1 MKKQEEKDVKKKKST
16 KDNKKTTKKVKETT
30 KEKDTVKEVVK
41 EEKEEVVNPLLKIF
55 RIFKSILNFI
65 IVVGVLLFVFIVCL
79 QRFSNN
85 RLSFFNYRMFTVV
98 SGSMEPEYEI
108 GDVLIAKE
116 KDPKTIRVG
125 DTISYLGTIGQ
136 FDDKVI
142 THRVVNIEKDKD
154 GKLLFHTKGDANLI
168 EDPIVHQ
175 DKLYGVVIYKTVILS
190 NIYRVV
196 GTSTGMFIFV
206 VLPILYIIG
215 SEFISFL
222 VNKEDERRRQYEAK
236 KKA

>member
-1 MKKQEEKDVKKKKST
+1 MKKQEEKDVKKKNT
-16 KDNKKTTKKVKETT
+16 KDSKTTTKKVKE
-30 KEKDTVKEVVK
+30 KETIIEEDKEIS
-41 EEKEEVVNPLLKIF
+41 VNPLLKVF
-55 RIFKSILNFI
+55 KVFKSILNFI

-116 KDPKTIRVG
+116 KDPTTIRVG

-175 DKLYGVVIYKTVILS
+175 DKLYGVVIYKTIILS

-196 GTSTGMFIFV
+196 STSTGMFIFV

-215 SEFISFL
+215 SEFVSFL
-222 VNKEDERRRQYEAK
+222 VSKEDERRKQYEAK
-236 KKA
+236 KRA

>member
-1 MKKQEEKDVKKKKST
+1 MKKQEEKEVKTKKST
-16 KDNKKTTKKVKETT
+16 KSSKVSTKKE
-30 KEKDTVKEVVK
+30 KEVV
-41 EEKEEVVNPLLKIF
+41 EEKVVETNPLKKVF
-55 RIFKSILNFI
+55 KIFKSVLNFV
-65 IVVGVLLFVFIVCL
+65 IVVGVLLFVLIICL

-116 KDPKTIRVG
+116 KDPSTIKVG
-125 DTISYLGTIGQ
+125 DAISYLGTIGQ
-136 FDDKVI
+136 FEDKVI
-142 THRVVNIEKDKD
+142 THRVINIEKDED

-168 EDPIVHQ
+168 EDPVVHQ

-196 GTSTGMFIFV
+196 GTSIGMFIFV

-215 SEFISFL
+215 SEFVAFL
-222 VNKEDERRRQYEAK
+222 VEKEEKRRNKAK
-236 KKA
+236 ATA

>member
-1 MKKQEEKDVKKKKST
+1 MKKKEEKEVKTKKST
-16 KDNKKTTKKVKETT
+16 KSSKVSTKKE
-30 KEKDTVKEVVK
+30 KEVV
-41 EEKEEVVNPLLKIF
+41 EEKVVETNPLKKVF
-55 RIFKSILNFI
+55 KIFKSVLNFV
-65 IVVGVLLFVFIVCL
+65 IVVGVLLFVLIICL

-116 KDPKTIRVG
+116 KDPSTIKVG
-125 DTISYLGTIGQ
+125 DAISYLGTIGQ
-136 FDDKVI
+136 FEDKVI
-142 THRVVNIEKDKD
+142 THRVINIEKDED

-168 EDPIVHQ
+168 EDPVVHQ

-196 GTSTGMFIFV
+196 GTSIGMFIFV

-215 SEFISFL
+215 SEFVAFL
-222 VNKEDERRRQYEAK
+222 VEKEEKRRNKAK
-236 KKA
+236 ATA

>member
-1 MKKQEEKDVKKKKST
+1 MKKQEEKDVKKKNT
-16 KDNKKTTKKVKETT
+16 KDSKTTTKKVKE
-30 KEKDTVKEVVK
+30 KETIIEEDKEIS
-41 EEKEEVVNPLLKIF
+41 VNPLLKVF
-55 RIFKSILNFI
+55 KVFKSILNFI

-116 KDPKTIRVG
+116 KDPTTIRVG

-175 DKLYGVVIYKTVILS
+175 DKLYGVVIYKTIILS

-196 GTSTGMFIFV
+196 STSTGMFIFV

-215 SEFISFL
+215 SEFVSFL
-222 VNKEDERRRQYEAK
+222 VSKEDERRKQYEAK

>member
-1 MKKQEEKDVKKKKST
+1 MKKQEEKEVKTKKST
-16 KDNKKTTKKVKETT
+16 KSKVSTKKVT
-30 KEKDTVKEVVK
+30 K
-41 EEKEEVVNPLLKIF
+41 EEKLEVEEKVVGTNPLKKAFKIV
-55 RIFKSILNFI
+55 KSIINFVVI
-65 IVVGVLLFVFIVCL
+65 VGVVLFVFIVCL

-85 RLSFFNYRMFTVV
+85 RVSFFNYRLFTVV

-116 KDPKTIRVG
+116 KDPATIKVG

-136 FDDKVI
+136 FNDKVI
-142 THRVVNIEKDKD
+142 THRVVNIERDKD
-154 GKLLFHTKGDANLI
+154 GKYLFHTKGDANLI
-168 EDPIVHQ
+168 EDPIVSQ
-175 DKLYGVVIYKTVILS
+175 DKLYGVVIYKTIILS

-196 GTSTGMFIFV
+196 GTSIGMFVFV

-222 VNKEDERRRQYEAK
+222 VEKEDERRKQYNAK
-236 KKA
+236 KKAN

>member
-1 MKKQEEKDVKKKKST
+1 MKKQEEKEVKTKKST
-16 KDNKKTTKKVKETT
+16 KSSKVSTKKE
-30 KEKDTVKEVVK
+30 KEVV
-41 EEKEEVVNPLLKIF
+41 EEKVVETNPLKKVF
-55 RIFKSILNFI
+55 KIFKSVLNFV
-65 IVVGVLLFVFIVCL
+65 IVVGVSLFVLIICL

-116 KDPKTIRVG
+116 KDPSTIKVG
-125 DTISYLGTIGQ
+125 DAISYLGTIGQ
-136 FDDKVI
+136 FEDKVI
-142 THRVVNIEKDKD
+142 THRVINIEKDED

-168 EDPIVHQ
+168 EDPVVHQ

-196 GTSTGMFIFV
+196 GTSIGMFIFV

-215 SEFISFL
+215 SEFVAFL
-222 VNKEDERRRQYEAK
+222 VEKEEKRRNKAK
-236 KKA
+236 ATA

>member
-1 MKKQEEKDVKKKKST
+1 MKKIGKII
-16 KDNKKTTKKVKETT
+16 KT
-30 KEKDTVKEVVK
+30 
-41 EEKEEVVNPLLKIF
+41 IF
-55 RIFKSILNFI
+55 NVLITIF
-65 IVVGVLLFVFIVCL
+65 VLLFLLVVCL

-85 RLSFFNYRMFTVV
+85 RVSFFNYRLFTVV

-116 KDPKTIRVG
+116 KDPATIKVG
-125 DTISYLGTIGQ
+125 DPISYLGTIGQ
-136 FDDKVI
+136 FNDKVI
-142 THRVVNIEKDKD
+142 THRVVNIERDKD
-154 GKLLFHTKGDANLI
+154 GKYLFHTKGDANLI
-168 EDPIVHQ
+168 EDPVVSE

-196 GTSTGMFIFV
+196 GTSIGMFVFV
-206 VLPILYIIG
+206 VIPILYIIG

-222 VNKEDERRRQYEAK
+222 VEKEDERRRQYNAK

>member
-1 MKKQEEKDVKKKKST
+1 MKKQEEKEVKTKKST
-16 KDNKKTTKKVKETT
+16 KSSKVSTKKE
-30 KEKDTVKEVVK
+30 KEVV
-41 EEKEEVVNPLLKIF
+41 EEKVVETNPLKKVF
-55 RIFKSILNFI
+55 KIFKSVLNFV
-65 IVVGVLLFVFIVCL
+65 IVVGVLLFVLIICL

-116 KDPKTIRVG
+116 KDPSTIKVG
-125 DTISYLGTIGQ
+125 DAISYLGTIGQ
-136 FDDKVI
+136 FEDKVI
-142 THRVVNIEKDKD
+142 THRVINIEKDED

-168 EDPIVHQ
+168 EDPVVHQ

-196 GTSTGMFIFV
+196 GTSIGMFIFV

-215 SEFISFL
+215 SEFVAFL
-222 VNKEDERRRQYEAK
+222 VEKEEKRRNKAK
-236 KKA
+236 AKA